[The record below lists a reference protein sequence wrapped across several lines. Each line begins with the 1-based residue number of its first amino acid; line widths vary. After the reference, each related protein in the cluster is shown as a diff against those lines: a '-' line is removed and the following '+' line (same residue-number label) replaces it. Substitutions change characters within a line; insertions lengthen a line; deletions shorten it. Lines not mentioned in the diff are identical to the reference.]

1 MRREGYEFQVSMPQV
16 ITQPEG
22 DNVLEPYG
30 TLVAGRAQG
39 ECPGAVISMLGE
51 HPGLMEKMIDLKGN
65 YVRLT
70 YTVPLR
76 GCSGSVIP
84 EPDQGERRHG
94 SYLSRYREWAGK
106 IPGRR
111 NGVLVSDRTGT
122 VATYAV
128 ASIQDRGRLF
138 VSPGDSV
145 YVGQI
150 VGETMRDEDLAVNPT
165 KEKHLTNMRSSTSDI
180 AAKIDVP
187 VKLALDQF
195 MDYINDDELLE
206 VTPQS
211 LRIRKKI
218 LDFKER
224 KRAVL
229 GRTSRVFIDR
239 SSDIY

>member
-16 ITQPEG
+16 ITRREG
-22 DNVLEPYG
+22 NGVLEPYE
-30 TLVAGRAQG
+30 TLVLDVPK
-39 ECPGAVISMLGE
+39 ENSGAVISMLGE
-51 HPGLMEKMIDLKGN
+51 RRGVMQKMIDLKGT

-76 GCSGSVIP
+76 GLFGFRSEFLSQTKGNGVMA
-84 EPDQGERRHG
+84 HT
-94 SYLSRYREWAGK
+94 YLGYREWAGK
-106 IPGRR
+106 IAGRR

-138 VSPGDSV
+138 VSPGDKV

-150 VGETMRDEDLAVNPT
+150 VGETMRDEDLKVNPT

-187 VKLALDQF
+187 VKMALDQF

-206 VTPQS
+206 VTPRS

-224 KRAVL
+224 KRA
-229 GRTSRVFIDR
+229 GFHAA
-239 SSDIY
+239 

>member
-16 ITQPEG
+16 ITRRK
-22 DNVLEPYG
+22 DDIVLEPYE
-30 TLVAGRAQG
+30 TLVLDVPK
-39 ECPGAVISMLGE
+39 ENSGAVISMLGE
-51 HPGLMEKMIDLKGN
+51 RRGVMQKMIDLKGT

-76 GCSGSVIP
+76 GLFGFRSEFLSQTKGNGVMA
-84 EPDQGERRHG
+84 HT
-94 SYLSRYREWAGK
+94 YLGYAAWAGK
-106 IPGRR
+106 IAGRR

-128 ASIQDRGRLF
+128 ASIQDHGRLF
-138 VSPGDSV
+138 VAPGDEV

-150 VGETMRDEDLAVNPT
+150 VGETMRDEDLIVNPT
-165 KEKHLTNMRSSTSDI
+165 KEKHLTNMRSSTQDI

-224 KRAVL
+224 KRA
-229 GRTSRVFIDR
+229 GRDAA
-239 SSDIY
+239 